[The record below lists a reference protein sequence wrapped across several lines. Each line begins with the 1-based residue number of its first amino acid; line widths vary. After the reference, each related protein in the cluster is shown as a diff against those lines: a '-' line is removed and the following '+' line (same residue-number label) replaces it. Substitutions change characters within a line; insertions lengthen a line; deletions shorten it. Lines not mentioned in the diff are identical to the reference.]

1 MPGRQSKLARAVIV
15 FFVLLLNSSLI
26 SANDNICITPFEEL
40 VLEGLSSHP
49 SIEVSKK
56 ILTGADLQLRSAKW
70 GYYPTPS
77 LDVSKSLDKSQITFR
92 IDQPLWDGGKI
103 NAVRDKAQ
111 ARKTEATFVYAE
123 SQYQLIEDYLNTL
136 QKYLQAQD
144 KIIILN
150 NGIDELKSLMQTID
164 RMILAGEL
172 SIADKNLLSTKIADI
187 HSSLEITKAEFDVA
201 KIQFEIL
208 TGNKL
213 ECDISFND
221 KPIFRSNISIES
233 LVDDALNFSP
243 SLKILNARIEEAK
256 SDVDSAESKLLPTL
270 KLRGE
275 YKQGALYD
283 GNNGEKES
291 LIYLV
296 FEMSTGAGASL
307 LTNIG
312 RSEINVLQVKNEKLS
327 KEKEV
332 TDKLMNNYT
341 RFIAVKNNLEIL
353 SNDVL
358 VAEKVY
364 DSNQRLFFL
373 QQKKWTDVVNALTA
387 LNTKKI
393 SKALLLG
400 EYKVLEMKLA
410 LKTNR
415 LSLKTGGFLSEVLQ

>member
-1 MPGRQSKLARAVIV
+1 MLGKQSKLAKAVLV
-15 FFVLLLNSSLI
+15 FFGLLLNSAMI
-26 SANDNICITPFEEL
+26 SANDNICSTSFDEL
-40 VLEGLSSHP
+40 VLEGLSTHP

-56 ILTGADLQLRSAKW
+56 IVIGADLQLNGAMW
-70 GYYPTPS
+70 GYFPTPS
-77 LDVSKSLDKSQITFR
+77 IDVSQSLNNTRINFR

-103 NAVRDKAQ
+103 DAARDRAQ
-111 ARKTEATFVYAE
+111 AQKNEATYVYAE

-144 KIIILN
+144 KI
-150 NGIDELKSLMQTID
+150 GIMNSAIVQLKSLMKTID
-164 RMILAGEL
+164 RMIVAGEL

-187 HSSLEITKAEFDVA
+187 YSSLEITRAEFDVA

-208 TGNKL
+208 TGHNI
-213 ECDISFND
+213 ECDVSFND
-221 KPIFRSNISIES
+221 KPIFRGSINIEL
-233 LVDDALNFSP
+233 LVDDALKFSP
-243 SLKILNARIEEAK
+243 SLKILNARIETAK

-283 GNNGEKES
+283 GDNDKAEN

-307 LTNIG
+307 LSNIG
-312 RSEINVLQVKNEKLS
+312 RSEINVLKVKNEKLS

-332 TDKLMNNYT
+332 IDKLMNNYT
-341 RFIAVKNNLEIL
+341 RFVAAKNNIEIL
-353 SNDVL
+353 SNDIII
-358 VAEKVY
+358 AEKVF
-364 DSNQRLFFL
+364 DSNKRLFFL
-373 QQKKWTDVVNALTA
+373 QQKKWTDVASALTA
-387 LNTKKI
+387 LNKKKI
-393 SKALLLG
+393 SKAQLLG

>member
-1 MPGRQSKLARAVIV
+1 MLCWEPRIAQAVIIV
-15 FFVLLLNSSLI
+15 FSLLSSSTFI
-26 SANDNICITPFEEL
+26 SANDNLCDTSFNEL
-40 VLEGLSSHP
+40 VLEGLTSHP

-56 ILTGADLQLRSAKW
+56 IVTGADLQLRSAKW
-70 GYYPTPS
+70 DYYATQS
-77 LDVSKSLDKSQITFR
+77 IDVSKSANKAQLTLR

-123 SQYQLIEDYLNTL
+123 SQYQLIENYLNTL

-150 NGIDELKSLMQTID
+150 SGIDELEFVMQTID
-164 RMILAGEL
+164 RMISVGEL

-208 TGNKL
+208 TGYKL
-213 ECDISFND
+213 ECDIYFND
-221 KPIFRSNISIES
+221 RPIFSSNINIES
-233 LVDDALNFSP
+233 LVHDALNFSP
-243 SLKILNARIEEAK
+243 SLKILNARVEQAK
-256 SDVDSAESKLLPTL
+256 SDVYSAESKLLPTL

-275 YKQGALYD
+275 HRQGSLYD
-283 GNNGEKES
+283 RNYGDKES

-296 FEMSTGAGASL
+296 FEMSTGAGASV

-312 RSEINVLQVKNEKLS
+312 RSEIKVLQVENEKLS

-332 TDKLMNNYT
+332 IDKLMNNYT
-341 RFIAVKNNLEIL
+341 RFVAVKNNLKIL

-358 VAEKVY
+358 VAEKVF
-364 DSNQRLFFL
+364 DSNKRLFFL
-373 QQKKWTDVVNALTA
+373 QQKKWIDVVNALTT
-387 LNTKKI
+387 LNTKRV

-400 EYKVLEMKLA
+400 EYKVLEMRLA

-415 LSLKTGGFLSEVLQ
+415 LSLETGGFLSEVLH

>member
-1 MPGRQSKLARAVIV
+1 MLGKQSKLAKAVIV
-15 FFVLLLNSSLI
+15 FFGLLLNSAMI
-26 SANDNICITPFEEL
+26 SANDNICSTSFDEL
-40 VLEGLSSHP
+40 VLEGLSTHP

-56 ILTGADLQLRSAKW
+56 IVIGADLQLNGAMW
-70 GYYPTPS
+70 GYFPTPS
-77 LDVSKSLDKSQITFR
+77 IDVSQSLNNTRINFK

-103 NAVRDKAQ
+103 DAARDRAQ
-111 ARKTEATFVYAE
+111 AQKNEATYVYAE

-144 KIIILN
+144 KI
-150 NGIDELKSLMQTID
+150 GIMNSAIVQLKSLMKTID
-164 RMILAGEL
+164 RMIVAGEL

-187 HSSLEITKAEFDVA
+187 YSSLEITRAEFDVA

-208 TGNKL
+208 TGHNI
-213 ECDISFND
+213 ECDVSFND
-221 KPIFRSNISIES
+221 KPIFRGSINIEL
-233 LVDDALNFSP
+233 LVDDALKFSP
-243 SLKILNARIEEAK
+243 SLKILNARIEKAK

-283 GNNGEKES
+283 GDNDEAEN

-307 LTNIG
+307 LSNIG
-312 RSEINVLQVKNEKLS
+312 RSEINVLKVKNEKLS

-332 TDKLMNNYT
+332 IDKLMNNYT
-341 RFIAVKNNLEIL
+341 RFVAAKNNIEIL
-353 SNDVL
+353 SNDIII
-358 VAEKVY
+358 AEKVF
-364 DSNQRLFFL
+364 DSNKRLFFL
-373 QQKKWTDVVNALTA
+373 QQKKWTDVANALTA
-387 LNTKKI
+387 LNKKKI
-393 SKALLLG
+393 SKAQLMG